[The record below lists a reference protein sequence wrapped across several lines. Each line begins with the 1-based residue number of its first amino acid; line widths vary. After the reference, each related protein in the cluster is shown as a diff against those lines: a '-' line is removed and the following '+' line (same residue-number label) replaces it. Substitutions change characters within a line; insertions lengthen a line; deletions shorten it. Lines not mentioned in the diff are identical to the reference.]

1 MAMGTI
7 NIVSMTRSQDYT
19 VMKQN
24 EDNKSAMTQ
33 MTMGQQE
40 DKALKQRANQVVQS
54 EETQWQQ
61 KKFDS
66 KEKGDNQYTGDGGK
80 NRKKS
85 EQVVVKGQQQQQ
97 QQGFDVKI

>member
-19 VMKQN
+19 VLKQN
-24 EDNKSAMTQ
+24 EDNKAAMTQ

-61 KKFDS
+61 KKFDA
-66 KEKGDNQYTGDGGK
+66 KEKGDNQYSGDGGR
-80 NRKKS
+80 NRKKTD
-85 EQVVVKGQQQQQ
+85 QVVVKGTQQ
-97 QQGFDVKI
+97 QQGFDVKV